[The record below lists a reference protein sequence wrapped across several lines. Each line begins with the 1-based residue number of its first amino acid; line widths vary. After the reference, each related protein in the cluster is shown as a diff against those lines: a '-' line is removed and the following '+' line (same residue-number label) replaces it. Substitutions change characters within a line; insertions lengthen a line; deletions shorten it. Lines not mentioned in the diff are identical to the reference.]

1 MSSKKNVREKK
12 LARQEAERK
21 AKNRKFLTNGIA
33 LGMLFI
39 GLAVGLT
46 VQQAFGPQTCG
57 DTDADM
63 QAFLEESQ
71 GPGIELWKTAE
82 NGRVK
87 AVLYEREDLG
97 GCLAIFER
105 QMFGVRWKYDG
116 MDTLREDRLQ
126 AEGSWNEGGFMRR
139 SQCEVVICG
148 DNRTGEVG
156 SYLLA
161 DAEGVARDELEADY
175 ILDIYILDGTAGL
188 PKNLKQYAPD
198 GSELG
203 E

>member
-71 GPGIELWKTAE
+71 GPGIELWKTAKTAVSKLCCMS
-82 NGRVK
+82 GRIWA
-87 AVLYEREDLG
+87 AVWQFLSGRCSACAG
-97 GCLAIFER
+97 N
-105 QMFGVRWKYDG
+105 M
-116 MDTLREDRLQ
+116 
-126 AEGSWNEGGFMRR
+126 
-139 SQCEVVICG
+139 
-148 DNRTGEVG
+148 
-156 SYLLA
+156 
-161 DAEGVARDELEADY
+161 
-175 ILDIYILDGTAGL
+175 TAWI
-188 PKNLKQYAPD
+188 P
-198 GSELG
+198 
-203 E
+203 